1 MVKNFEFY
9 IAWTDAMKYESGY
22 AGLIGYQRKCLNGL
36 AHLLWV
42 VGPNFRCESDA
53 EFSAEKM
60 LDQIMD
66 INRFGRVIYADGVM
80 L

>member
-9 IAWTDAMKYESGY
+9 TAWTDAMAYECGY
-22 AGLIGYQRKCLNGL
+22 AGLIGYQRKSLNGI
-36 AHLLWV
+36 AHVLWV
-42 VGPNFRCESDA
+42 VGPNFLCEFDA
-53 EFSAEKM
+53 ENSAEKM

>member
-9 IAWTDAMKYESGY
+9 TAWTDAMKCESGY
-22 AGLIGYQRKCLNGL
+22 AGIIGYQRKSLNGV

-42 VGPNFRCESDA
+42 VGPELASESQA
-53 EFSAEKM
+53 ENSAEKM
-60 LDQIMD
+60 LDQITD
-66 INRFGRVIYADGVM
+66 INRFGRVIYSDGVM